1 MKEIMEEYGG
11 VITAAISLVTV
22 QLAFPAIIQCFN
34 MVCELFLAGT
44 AGI

>member
-11 VITAAISLVTV
+11 AVTAAISLLAI